1 MTLFDSTE
9 NQKEDISY
17 KNALYVYAIGKMSEI
32 LTQKLKEQEELELF
46 KTIDMPTIEVLA
58 NMQWNGM
65 KVNENDLIEFGR
77 QLKEGLNS
85 LTQEIYE
92 LAGEEF
98 NINSP
103 KQLGEILF
111 DKMKLTVTMEDA
123 TFYVQED
130 KGKVVCVIPNTQGM
144 ARRFLEDNSKI
155 SPECDYNYA
164 LQNGG
169 HGSKLYKELEMP
181 NRFVG
186 VASCAEGDTFDEDL
200 GRTIAFH
207 KDKLY
212 KSMFK
217 KFNMFVNEIDSYI
230 DELTTVINNFG
241 AKLSENSARREKY
254 IQTLVGSDEE
264 ETESE
269 NE

>member
-1 MTLFDSTE
+1 
-9 NQKEDISY
+9 
-17 KNALYVYAIGKMSEI
+17 
-32 LTQKLKEQEELELF
+32 
-46 KTIDMPTIEVLA
+46 
-58 NMQWNGM
+58 
-65 KVNENDLIEFGR
+65 
-77 QLKEGLNS
+77 
-85 LTQEIYE
+85 
-92 LAGEEF
+92 
-98 NINSP
+98 
-103 KQLGEILF
+103 
-111 DKMKLTVTMEDA
+111 MKLTITMEDA

-155 SPECDYNYA
+155 SPECDYYYA

-169 HGSKLYKELEMP
+169 NSSKLYKELEMP

-207 KDKLY
+207 KAKDKLY